1 MPNPALFSITLV
13 LVMLLAVV
21 LSSLITRAIP
31 VMLPLPL
38 VQIAFG
44 SAIGLSTNLRLTL
57 NPAVFFLLFLPPL
70 LFLGGWRTSREHLL
84 QEKTPILHLA
94 IGLVVFTVLGLGFA
108 IHWIVPGM
116 PLPVAFALASV
127 LSPTD
132 ALAVSAIAERC
143 AFPPRL
149 LRIIE
154 GEALLNDASGLVCLR
169 FAIAAALTG
178 TFSLA
183 DAAGTFLWLAL
194 GGAAIGII
202 VTAAIAR
209 GKLRIVRVIGEDT
222 GNQILISTLI
232 PFAAYLAAE
241 HLGCSGI
248 LAAVTAGM
256 SMNWFEAQDQVLA
269 ITRVR
274 RRAVWDMLQTA
285 LNGIIFVLL
294 GEQLPAI
301 VGGAALT
308 VEQTGHRDRLWLLVY
323 IAAIGA
329 ILWLSRFAWVWTF
342 MRLTRH
348 RRRKADMAIFVS
360 EARLSTVTA
369 SAGVRGAVTLAGILT
384 LPLTLPNG
392 APFPARDLA
401 ICLAAGAILLSLL
414 SAGIV
419 LPVLLR
425 RVVLPPE
432 LSDAVERQAR
442 IATAAAAIRAI
453 EEAQHQMARGRVE
466 ADVYAEAAARIMAS
480 YRRRIDGL
488 SRPEAL
494 PAQAD
499 KAGDVDQSLRLTG
512 LQAER
517 SELVRLLRTRTIG
530 EETMRK
536 LMRELDL
543 VDALVRTNS
552 LEIAVI

>member
-1 MPNPALFSITLV
+1 MPTPALSSISLV
-13 LVMLLAVV
+13 LIMLLAVV
-21 LSSLITRAIP
+21 LSSMIMRAIP
-31 VMLPLPL
+31 VPVPLPL

-44 SAIGLSTNLRLTL
+44 SMIGLSTNLRLTL
-57 NPAVFFLLFLPPL
+57 NPDVFFLLFLPPL

-84 QEKTPILHLA
+84 QEKIPILHLA

-108 IHWIVPGM
+108 VHWIVPAM

-149 LRIIE
+149 LRVIE

-178 TFSLA
+178 TFSLP
-183 DAAGTFLWLAL
+183 DAAGAFLWLAL
-194 GGAAIGII
+194 GGAATGIV
-202 VTAAIAR
+202 VTAAIAQL
-209 GKLRIVRVIGEDT
+209 KLQVSRVIGEDT

-232 PFAAYLAAE
+232 PFAAYLIAE
-241 HLGCSGI
+241 HLGCSSI

-256 SMNWFEAQDQVLA
+256 AMNWVEAQDQVLA

-274 RRAVWDMLQTA
+274 RRAVWDTLQVA

-301 VGGAALT
+301 VGGAAFT
-308 VEQTGHRDRLWLLVY
+308 VEQTGHRHRLWLLVY

-329 ILWLSRFAWVWTF
+329 ILWLSRFAWAWIF
-342 MRLTRH
+342 MRLTR
-348 RRRKADMAIFVS
+348 RQRGGVEMATPVS
-360 EARLSTVTA
+360 DWRLTMVT
-369 SAGVRGAVTLAGILT
+369 SFAGVRGAVTLAGILT
-384 LPLTLPNG
+384 LPLTMPDG
-392 APFPARDLA
+392 SSFPARDLA
-401 ICLAAGAILLSLL
+401 ICLAAGAILLSMLL
-414 SAGIV
+414 AGTV

-432 LSDAVERQAR
+432 PSDATERQAR
-442 IATAAAAIRAI
+442 ITAATAAIRAI

-480 YRRRIDGL
+480 YRRRIDDL
-488 SRPEAL
+488 SRSEAL
-494 PAQAD
+494 PTPAD
-499 KAGDVDQSLRLTG
+499 KASDLDQSLRLTG

-517 SELVRLLRTRTIG
+517 SELVRLVRTRAIG
-530 EETMRK
+530 DETMRK

-552 LEIAVI
+552 LEMALI